1 MAKVLLHL
9 GEIDCIGDLIER
21 VGEDAAYKAWRGK
34 LNQFKNLSDG
44 SVFGVNDYEAD
55 AIFEKFEVY

>member
-1 MAKVLLHL
+1 MAKVLLYL

-34 LNQFKNLSDG
+34 LNYFKNLSDG
-44 SVFGVNDYEAD
+44 SVFGVSDYEAD
-55 AIFEKFEVY
+55 AIFEKFEVH

>member
-1 MAKVLLHL
+1 MAKLLLYL
-9 GEIDCIGDLIER
+9 GEMDCIADLIDR

-34 LNQFKNLSDG
+34 LNYFKNLSDG

-55 AIFEKFEVY
+55 IIFDKFEAH

>member
-1 MAKVLLHL
+1 MAKVLLYL

-34 LNQFKNLSDG
+34 LNYFKNLSDG
-44 SVFGVNDYEAD
+44 SVFGVDDYEAD
-55 AIFEKFEVY
+55 AIFEKFEVH

>member
-1 MAKVLLHL
+1 MAKVLLYL

-34 LNQFKNLSDG
+34 LNYFKNLSDG

-55 AIFEKFEVY
+55 AIFEKFEVH